1 MPIAVTAK
9 PRPAEPIA
17 HCQTGR
23 MSIHL
28 LGGGW
33 ADDESRWTGRFVEE
47 ARERA
52 GGPPT
57 IAVVLWAP
65 VEAEGAAWHA
75 DYRDDLTKLGAGEVR
90 IVQLTAERTLLPTDL
105 GAADGIFV
113 GGGLTPGYHAAVM
126 PAADTIRGLV
136 ASGVPYAG
144 FSAGAMIAGDVA
156 LLGGWRIG
164 GVAVTAERNAE
175 GLDDVT
181 LDAGLGLVDL
191 VVDVH
196 CAQYGT
202 LSRAVAIVDAQLADR
217 VVAIDENTSLIVG
230 GGGLEVAGD
239 GSVWTVDR
247 AAERVS
253 VAILSA

>member
-1 MPIAVTAK
+1 
-9 PRPAEPIA
+9 
-17 HCQTGR
+17 

-33 ADDESRWTGRFVEE
+33 ADDESRWTGRFIDE
-47 ARERA
+47 ARQRA

-57 IAVVLWAP
+57 IAVVLWAAD
-65 VEAEGAAWHA
+65 EAEGAGWHA

-105 GAADGIFV
+105 GGADGIFI

-136 ASGVPYAG
+136 STGVPYAG

-164 GVAVTAERNAE
+164 GVPVTAQSNAE

-181 LDAGLGLVDL
+181 LDAGLGLIDL

-202 LSRAVAIVDAQLADR
+202 LSRAVALVHAGLAER
-217 VVAIDENTSLIVG
+217 VVAIDENTSLIIG
-230 GGGLEVAGD
+230 PGGLEVAGD
-239 GSVWTVDR
+239 GSVWTADR
-247 AAERVS
+247 DGERVS
-253 VAILSA
+253 IGVLAA

>member
-1 MPIAVTAK
+1 
-9 PRPAEPIA
+9 
-17 HCQTGR
+17 

-33 ADDESRWTGRFVEE
+33 AEDESSWTGRFVDE

-57 IAVVLWAP
+57 IAVVLWAED
-65 VEAEGAAWHA
+65 EAEGASWHA
-75 DYRDDLTKLGAGEVR
+75 DYVDDLTKLGAGTVNV
-90 IVQLTAERTLLPTDL
+90 VQLTRERTLVPTDL
-105 GAADGIFV
+105 GSADGIFI

-136 ASGVPYAG
+136 STGVPYAG

-164 GVAVTAERNAE
+164 GIPVVAEKNGE

-196 CAQYGT
+196 CAQYGN
-202 LSRAVAIVDAQLADR
+202 LSRAVAIVDAQLAER
-217 VVAIDENTSLIVG
+217 VVAIDENTSLIVSP
-230 GGGLEVAGD
+230 GGLVVAGE
-239 GSVWTVDR
+239 GSVWTVERTDDR
-247 AAERVS
+247 TT

>member
-1 MPIAVTAK
+1 
-9 PRPAEPIA
+9 
-17 HCQTGR
+17 

-33 ADDESRWTGRFVEE
+33 ADDESRWTGRFVDE

-57 IAVVLWAP
+57 IAVVLWADD
-65 VEAEGAAWHA
+65 EAEGARWHD
-75 DYRDDLTKLGAGEVR
+75 DYRDDLTKLGAGTVK

-105 GAADGIFV
+105 GGADGIFV

-136 ASGVPYAG
+136 STGVPYAG

-164 GVAVTAERNAE
+164 GVAVAPEKNGE
-175 GLDDVT
+175 GLDEVA

-196 CAQYGT
+196 CAQYGN
-202 LSRAVAIVDAQLADR
+202 LSRAVAIVHAGLTDR

-230 GGGLEVAGD
+230 VGGLQVAGE
-239 GSVWTVDR
+239 GSVWTADR
-247 AAERVS
+247 DGDRVS
-253 VAILSA
+253 IGVLAA

>member
-1 MPIAVTAK
+1 
-9 PRPAEPIA
+9 
-17 HCQTGR
+17 
-23 MSIHL
+23 MSVHL

-33 ADDESRWTGRFVEE
+33 ADDETAWTGRFVDE

-52 GGPPT
+52 GGDPT
-57 IAVVLWAP
+57 IAVVLWAED
-65 VEAEGAAWHA
+65 EASGEQWHG
-75 DYRDDLTKLGAGEVR
+75 DYRDDLTRLGAGEVR
-90 IVQLTAERTLLPTDL
+90 IVQLTSARALDATDL
-105 GAADGIFV
+105 GGADGIFV
-113 GGGLTPGYHAAVM
+113 GGGLTPGYHAAIM

-164 GVAVTAERNAE
+164 GVEVTQRSSGE

-196 CAQYGT
+196 VAQYGN
-202 LSRAVAIVDAQLADR
+202 LGRVVAIVHSGLADR
-217 VVAIDENTSLIVG
+217 VVGIDERTSLILG
-230 GGGLEVAGD
+230 PGGLQVAGE
-239 GSVWTVDR
+239 GSVW
-247 AAERVS
+247 AAERDGDRVAVS
-253 VAILSA
+253 VLAAS

>member
-1 MPIAVTAK
+1 
-9 PRPAEPIA
+9 
-17 HCQTGR
+17 

-33 ADDESRWTGRFVEE
+33 AEDESRWTGRFVDE

-57 IAVVLWAP
+57 IAVVLWAAD
-65 VEAEGAAWHA
+65 EAEGATWHG
-75 DYRDDLTKLGAGEVR
+75 DYVDDLTKLGAGEVR

-105 GAADGIFV
+105 GGADGIFV
-113 GGGLTPGYHAAVM
+113 GGGLTPGYHAAIM

-136 ASGVPYAG
+136 ATGVPYAG

-164 GVAVTAERNAE
+164 GVPVVAQTSGE

-202 LSRAVAIVDAQLADR
+202 LSRAVAIVDARLAER

-239 GSVWTVDR
+239 GSVWTVER
-247 AAERVS
+247 EGEAERVS

>member
-1 MPIAVTAK
+1 
-9 PRPAEPIA
+9 
-17 HCQTGR
+17 

-33 ADDESRWTGRFVEE
+33 ADDESRWTGRFVAE

-52 GGPPT
+52 EGAPV
-57 IAVVLWAP
+57 IACVLWA
-65 VEAEGAAWHA
+65 EDADEGARWHG

-90 IVQLTAERTLLPTDL
+90 IVQLGPDRALQPTDL
-105 GAADGIFV
+105 GSADGIFI

-144 FSAGAMIAGDVA
+144 YSAGAMIAGDVA

-164 GVAVTAERNAE
+164 GVPVCPQASSE

-196 CAQYGT
+196 AAQYGN
-202 LSRAVAIVDAQLADR
+202 LSRAVAIVHAGLAER
-217 VVAIDENTSLIVG
+217 VVAIDENTSLVAG
-230 GGGLEVAGD
+230 AAGLVVAGD
-239 GSVWTVDR
+239 GSVW
-247 AAERVS
+247 AAERDAGSDQVR
-253 VAILSA
+253 VAVLAA

>member
-1 MPIAVTAK
+1 
-9 PRPAEPIA
+9 
-17 HCQTGR
+17 

-33 ADDESRWTGRFVEE
+33 ADDETAWTGRFVQE

-57 IAVVLWAP
+57 IAVVLWA
-65 VEAEGAAWHA
+65 EAEADGAQWHD
-75 DYRDDLTKLGAGEVR
+75 DYRQDLAKLGAGEVR
-90 IVQLTAERTLLPTDL
+90 IVQLHAGRTLEPTDL
-105 GAADGIFV
+105 GGADGIFV

-164 GVAVTAERNAE
+164 GVAVTQRASGE
-175 GLDDVT
+175 GLDEVT

-196 CAQYGT
+196 VAQYGN
-202 LSRAVAIVDAQLADR
+202 LGR
-217 VVAIDENTSLIVG
+217 VVAIASSGLAERVVGIDEDTSLIVG
-230 GGGLEVAGD
+230 PGGLEVAGL
-239 GSVWTVDR
+239 GNVWTATQDG
-247 AAERVS
+247 ERVS
-253 VAILSA
+253 VAVLAATA

>member
-1 MPIAVTAK
+1 
-9 PRPAEPIA
+9 
-17 HCQTGR
+17 

-33 ADDESRWTGRFVEE
+33 ADDESRWTGRFVAE

-52 GGPPT
+52 EGAPV
-57 IAVVLWAP
+57 IVCVLWAKT
-65 VEAEGAAWHA
+65 ESEGAGWHG
-75 DYRDDLTKLGAGEVR
+75 DYVDDLTKLGAGEVR
-90 IVQLTAERTLLPTDL
+90 IVQLSPERQLQPTDL
-105 GAADGIFV
+105 GNAEGIFV
-113 GGGLTPGYHAAVM
+113 GGGLTPGYHAAIM

-164 GVAVTAERNAE
+164 GVPVCAETSGE
-175 GLDDVT
+175 GLDEVT

-196 CAQYGT
+196 AAQYGT
-202 LSRAVAIVDAQLADR
+202 LSRAVAIVHAGLAER

-230 GGGLEVAGD
+230 SGGLQVAGD
-239 GSVWTVDR
+239 GSVWTADR
-247 AAERVS
+247 AGDTDRVA
-253 VAILSA
+253 VGVLAA

>member
-1 MPIAVTAK
+1 
-9 PRPAEPIA
+9 
-17 HCQTGR
+17 

-33 ADDESRWTGRFVEE
+33 ADDESSWTGRFVAE

-52 GGPPT
+52 EAAPL
-57 IAVVLWAP
+57 IACVLWA
-65 VEAEGAAWHA
+65 ADASEGERWRA

-90 IVQLTAERTLLPTDL
+90 MVQLGPDRQLQPTDL
-105 GAADGIFV
+105 GSADGIFV
-113 GGGLTPGYHAAVM
+113 AGGLTPGYHAAIM

-164 GVAVTAERNAE
+164 GVPVCAEASGE
-175 GLDDVT
+175 GLDEVT
-181 LDAGLGLVDL
+181 LDGGLGLVDL

-196 CAQYGT
+196 AAQYGT
-202 LSRAVAIVDAQLADR
+202 LSRAVAIVHAGMADR
-217 VVAIDENTSLIVG
+217 VVAIDERTSLIAG
-230 GGGLEVAGD
+230 ASGLVVAGE
-239 GSVWTVDR
+239 GSVWAAER
-247 AAERVS
+247 ASDGERVS
-253 VAILSA
+253 VAVLAA

>member
-1 MPIAVTAK
+1 
-9 PRPAEPIA
+9 
-17 HCQTGR
+17 

-33 ADDESRWTGRFVEE
+33 AEDESRWTGRFVDE

-57 IAVVLWAP
+57 IAVVLWAAD
-65 VEAEGAAWHA
+65 EAEGASWHD
-75 DYRDDLTKLGAGEVR
+75 DYRTDLQQLGAGEVR

-105 GAADGIFV
+105 GGADGIFV

-136 ASGVPYAG
+136 STGVPYAG
-144 FSAGAMIAGDVA
+144 FSAGSMIAGDVA

-164 GVAVTAERNAE
+164 DVPVCPQSSAE

-181 LDAGLGLVDL
+181 LDAGLGLIDL

-196 CAQYGT
+196 AAQHGT
-202 LSRAVAIVDAQLADR
+202 LSRAVAIVHAGLAER
-217 VVAIDENTSLIVG
+217 VVAIDECTSLIIG
-230 GGGLEVAGD
+230 DGGLEVAGD
-239 GSVWTVDR
+239 GSVWTADR
-247 AAERVS
+247 DGERVS
-253 VAILSA
+253 VGVLAG

>member
-1 MPIAVTAK
+1 
-9 PRPAEPIA
+9 
-17 HCQTGR
+17 

-33 ADDESRWTGRFVEE
+33 ADDESRWTGRFIDE
-47 ARERA
+47 ARQRA

-57 IAVVLWAP
+57 IVVVLWAAD
-65 VEAEGAAWHA
+65 EAEGATWHA
-75 DYRDDLTKLGAGEVR
+75 DYVDDLTKLGAGTVNV
-90 IVQLTAERTLLPTDL
+90 VQLTAERTLLPTDL
-105 GAADGIFV
+105 GGADGIFI

-136 ASGVPYAG
+136 STGVPYAG

-164 GVAVTAERNAE
+164 GVPVTAQSNAE

-181 LDAGLGLVDL
+181 LDAGLGLIDL

-196 CAQYGT
+196 CAQFGT
-202 LSRAVAIVDAQLADR
+202 LSRAVALVHAGLAER
-217 VVAIDENTSLIVG
+217 VVAIDENTSLIIG
-230 GGGLEVAGD
+230 PGGLEVAGD
-239 GSVWTVDR
+239 GSVWTADR
-247 AAERVS
+247 DGERVS
-253 VAILSA
+253 IGVLAA

>member
-1 MPIAVTAK
+1 
-9 PRPAEPIA
+9 
-17 HCQTGR
+17 

-33 ADDESRWTGRFVEE
+33 AEDESSWTGRFVDE

-52 GGPPT
+52 GGAPT
-57 IAVVLWAP
+57 IAVVLWAQE
-65 VEAEGAAWHA
+65 EAEGATWHA
-75 DYRDDLTKLGAGEVR
+75 DYVDDLTKLGAGEVR
-90 IVQLTAERTLLPTDL
+90 IVQLTPERTLLPTDL
-105 GAADGIFV
+105 GSADGIFI

-136 ASGVPYAG
+136 STGVPYAG

-164 GVAVTAERNAE
+164 GVEVCGKGNAE
-175 GLDDVT
+175 GLDEVT

-196 CAQYGT
+196 AAQYGN
-202 LSRAVAIVDAQLADR
+202 LSRAVAIVHAGLADR
-217 VVAIDENTSLIVG
+217 VVAIDERTSLIVG
-230 GGGLEVAGD
+230 AGGLVVAGE
-239 GSVWTVDR
+239 GSVWTADS
-247 AAERVS
+247 ADGRVS
-253 VAILSA
+253 VGVLAA

>member
-1 MPIAVTAK
+1 
-9 PRPAEPIA
+9 
-17 HCQTGR
+17 

-33 ADDESRWTGRFVEE
+33 ADDESRWTGRFIDE

-65 VEAEGAAWHA
+65 DEATGGKWHA
-75 DYRDDLTKLGAGEVR
+75 DYRDDMSGLGAGEVR

-105 GAADGIFV
+105 GSADGIFI

-136 ASGVPYAG
+136 STGVPYAG

-156 LLGGWRIG
+156 LIGGWRIG
-164 GVAVTAERNAE
+164 GVAVTAESNAE

-202 LSRAVAIVDAQLADR
+202 LSRAAAIVHAGLADR

-230 GGGLEVAGD
+230 DGGLEVAGD
-239 GSVWTVDR
+239 GSVWTAD
-247 AAERVS
+247 ADGDRVS
-253 VAILSA
+253 IGVLAA

>member
-1 MPIAVTAK
+1 
-9 PRPAEPIA
+9 
-17 HCQTGR
+17 

-33 ADDESRWTGRFVEE
+33 AEDESSWTGRFVDE

-52 GGPPT
+52 GGPPA
-57 IAVVLWAP
+57 IVVVLWSEDA
-65 VEAEGAAWHA
+65 AEGERFHA
-75 DYRDDLTKLGAGEVR
+75 DYRDDMTKLGAGTVT
-90 IVQLTAERTLLPTDL
+90 IVQLTTERTLLPTDL
-105 GAADGIFV
+105 GGADGIFV

-136 ASGVPYAG
+136 STGVPYAG
-144 FSAGAMIAGDVA
+144 YSAGAMIAGDVA

-164 GVAVTAERNAE
+164 GVAVTAESNAE

-202 LSRAVAIVDAQLADR
+202 LSRAVAIVDAGLSDR
-217 VVAIDENTSLIVG
+217 VVAIDELTSLIVG
-230 GGGLEVAGD
+230 VGGLRVVGE
-239 GSVWTVDR
+239 GSVWAVDGSG
-247 AAERVS
+247 AADAAAGGSAGAGTEPRRTT

>member
-1 MPIAVTAK
+1 
-9 PRPAEPIA
+9 
-17 HCQTGR
+17 

-33 ADDESRWTGRFVEE
+33 AEDESGWTGRFVDE

-52 GGPPT
+52 GGPPV
-57 IAVVLWAP
+57 IAVVLWA
-65 VEAEGAAWHA
+65 EDADEGEAWHD
-75 DYRDDLTKLGAGEVR
+75 DYRDDLGKVGAGEVR
-90 IVQLTAERTLLPTDL
+90 VVQLTAERTLVPTDL
-105 GAADGIFV
+105 GGADGIFV
-113 GGGLTPGYHAAVM
+113 GGGLTPGYHAAIM

-144 FSAGAMIAGDVA
+144 YSAGAMISGDVA

-164 GVAVTAERNAE
+164 GVPVVAERNGE

-196 CAQYGT
+196 CAQYGN
-202 LSRAVAIVDAQLADR
+202 LSRAVAIVHAGLAER

-230 GGGLEVAGD
+230 PGGLEVAGL
-239 GSVWTVDR
+239 GSVWTADR
-247 AAERVS
+247 DGERVS
-253 VAILSA
+253 VGVLAA

>member
-1 MPIAVTAK
+1 
-9 PRPAEPIA
+9 
-17 HCQTGR
+17 

-33 ADDESRWTGRFVEE
+33 ADDESRWTGRFIDE
-47 ARERA
+47 ARQRA

-57 IAVVLWAP
+57 IAVVLWAAD
-65 VEAEGAAWHA
+65 EAEGATWHA
-75 DYRDDLTKLGAGEVR
+75 DYRDDMTKLGAGEVR

-105 GAADGIFV
+105 GGADGIFI

-136 ASGVPYAG
+136 STGVPYAG
-144 FSAGAMIAGDVA
+144 FSAGSMIAGDVA

-164 GVAVTAERNAE
+164 GVPVTAESNAE

-181 LDAGLGLVDL
+181 LDAGLGLIDL

-202 LSRAVAIVDAQLADR
+202 LSRAVAIVHAGLAER
-217 VVAIDENTSLIVG
+217 VVAIDENTSLIIG
-230 GGGLEVAGD
+230 PGGLEVAGD
-239 GSVWTVDR
+239 GSVWTADR
-247 AAERVS
+247 DGERVS
-253 VAILSA
+253 IGVLAA

>member
-1 MPIAVTAK
+1 
-9 PRPAEPIA
+9 
-17 HCQTGR
+17 

-33 ADDESRWTGRFVEE
+33 ADDESRWTGRFVDE

-57 IAVVLWAP
+57 IAVVLWAET
-65 VEAEGAAWHA
+65 EAEGASWHD
-75 DYRDDLTKLGAGEVR
+75 DYRDDLGKLGAGEVR
-90 IVQLTAERTLLPTDL
+90 IVQLTTERTLLPTDL
-105 GAADGIFV
+105 GGADGIFV

-136 ASGVPYAG
+136 STGVPYAG

-164 GVAVTAERNAE
+164 GVPVTQQASGE
-175 GLDDVT
+175 GLDEVT

-196 CAQYGT
+196 VAQYGN
-202 LSRAVAIVDAQLADR
+202 LGRVVAIASAGLADR
-217 VVAIDENTSLIVG
+217 LVGIDENTSLIVG
-230 GGGLEVAGD
+230 PGGLEVAGD
-239 GSVWTVDR
+239 GNVWT
-247 AAERVS
+247 AALDGDRVS
-253 VAILSA
+253 VGVLAASGGDAAEAAGS